1 MSKIRVE
8 QIKDLRMWT
17 DEEGVTHIQIGEDVI
32 TPMTEI
38 RVEEV
43 DDGSNEGDNQD

>member
-8 QIKDLRMWT
+8 QIEDLRMWT
-17 DEEGVTHIQIGEDVI
+17 DEEGVTHIQVGEEVI

-38 RVEEV
+38 CVGEV
-43 DDGSNEGDNQD
+43 NVGDTQ

>member
-17 DEEGVTHIQIGEDVI
+17 DEEGTTHIQVGEEVI
-32 TPMTEI
+32 TPLTEI
-38 RVEEV
+38 RVDEV
-43 DDGSNEGDNQD
+43 NSGDNQD

>member
-17 DEEGVTHIQIGEDVI
+17 DEEGVTHIQVGEEVI
-32 TPMTEI
+32 TPITEI
-38 RVEEV
+38 RVGEV
-43 DDGSNEGDNQD
+43 NGGDNQD

>member
-8 QIKDLRMWT
+8 QIEDLRMWT
-17 DEEGVTHIQIGEDVI
+17 DDDGVTHLQVGEEVI

-38 RVEEV
+38 RIGEV
-43 DDGSNEGDNQD
+43 NVGDNQE

>member
-8 QIKDLRMWT
+8 QIEDLRMWT
-17 DEEGVTHIQIGEDVI
+17 DEEGVTHIQVGEEVI

-38 RVEEV
+38 RVGEV
-43 DDGSNEGDNQD
+43 SGGDNQD